1 MSGCVQVQKCGPFP
15 RRRTFGV
22 CAPACA
28 RTFAGFFS
36 SSLLVVVCLG
46 KRKERFSSSTV
57 AVDCCLPPSREQAV
71 APMQRAPLPVCRQAT
86 MSETSPLTP
95 FFIPQRCF
103 QPLPLFKPPPSRT
116 CTLPTFSSCGEGG
129 ESVPARSDSRVRR
142 PAEAVFPACSC
153 FIVIYFEKPCS
164 SQLRVSACVYVAYV
178 FVCACLNAYILRK
191 GPRFFLCQYR
201 GEGRC

>member
-1 MSGCVQVQKCGPFP
+1 MWAISTSSDFWGVRACVRAHLCWVFFLFSP
-15 RRRTFGV
+15 RCSV
-22 CAPACA
+22 PWEK
-28 RTFAGFFS
+28 
-36 SSLLVVVCLG
+36 
-46 KRKERFSSSTV
+46 KRKVLFFDGR
-57 AVDCCLPPSREQAV
+57 CGLLPPPSREQAV

-116 CTLPTFSSCGEGG
+116 CTPLTSSCGEGG

-142 PAEAVFPACSC
+142 PAEAVFPARSC

-164 SQLRVSACVYVAYV
+164 SQLGVSACVYVAYV
-178 FVCACLNAYILRK
+178 FVCACLTPI
-191 GPRFFLCQYR
+191 F
-201 GEGRC
+201 

>member
-22 CAPACA
+22 CALASA
-28 RTFAGFFS
+28 HTFAVFFS

-129 ESVPARSDSRVRR
+129 ESVPARSDCRVRR
-142 PAEAVFPACSC
+142 PAEAVFPARSC

-164 SQLRVSACVYVAYV
+164 SQLRVSACV
-178 FVCACLNAYILRK
+178 CMLHM
-191 GPRFFLCQYR
+191 FLCVHVFTPIF
-201 GEGRC
+201 